1 MSNTLKSFDFFGMTA
16 GLHFGNFLSR
26 DKGKSSVYKTEIGG
40 IFGLICIAAFFAAFG

>member
-26 DKGKSSVYKTEIGG
+26 DKGKSSV
-40 IFGLICIAAFFAAFG
+40 